1 MRIDIFHDTVCPWCR
16 IGKKNVMD
24 AVSQWGEPVEIRWR
38 AFILDP
44 SIPEQG
50 LPFRETMQ
58 RKFGGNADLS
68 QLFGQVARAGEAV
81 GVHFDFDKVQMMPNT
96 RLSHRLIALA
106 PEEKKAEI
114 VEAINRAYFEEGRD
128 TGRLDVLL
136 QVASETGLDADSLR
150 GRLERGE
157 AVDQL
162 EKDLAFGRQAGITG
176 VPFFILNGKYALTGA
191 QPVAAFLQAFERVK
205 PESGPQ
211 A

>member
-162 EKDLAFGRQAGITG
+162 EEDLAFGRQAGITG
-176 VPFFILNGKYALTGA
+176 VPFFILNGKYALSGA
-191 QPVAAFLQAFERVK
+191 QPDTAFLQAFERVK
-205 PESGPQ
+205 RESEPQ